1 MTTNVLIIGCG
12 YTGLRLATRLIERG
26 CRVTGTA
33 RSDARIAAMRDA
45 GVEPVTGALDDAATL
60 RRLVESKPGVVVY
73 FVPPPK
79 SGVDPLPGIVQ
90 AFRSLDL
97 EAFIFT
103 STTSVYG
110 DHKGAWVDETTPVL
124 AATSNDPARVHA
136 EQLVLDAGTSYGM
149 PMRICRISGIYGPGR
164 TLRPLLKSGRYA
176 LIKGRDTWVGRIHV
190 DDLVTGIIATWL
202 RGENGQVYNMVDQ
215 CPHLASEFAN
225 LAADLHHLPRPEWI
239 GEAVARQRYSDAE
252 FHRKVSNKRIRCA
265 RLVNDLGVQLQ
276 YPNFRKGLPASV
288 AEDCASAA

>member
-1 MTTNVLIIGCG
+1 MNKNVLIIGCG

-33 RSDARIAAMRDA
+33 RSDARIAAMQAA

-60 RRLVESKPGVVVY
+60 RRLVASQPAAVVY
-73 FVPPPK
+73 FVPPPR
-79 SGVDPLPGIVQ
+79 SGVDPLPDIVQ
-90 AFRSLDL
+90 AFRPLGL

-110 DHKGAWVDETTPVL
+110 DHKGGWVDETTSVT
-124 AATSNDPARVHA
+124 ADTSNDPARIWA
-136 EQLVLDAGTSYGM
+136 ERLVLDAGTNYGM

-164 TLRPLLKSGRYA
+164 TLRPLLQSGRYA

-190 DDLVTGIIATWL
+190 DDLVTGLIATWQC
-202 RGENGQVYNMVDQ
+202 GENGQVYNMVDQ

-225 LAADLHHLPRPEWI
+225 LAADLNHLPRPEWI
-239 GEAVARQRYSDAE
+239 SEDTARQRYSDDE
-252 FHRKVSNKRIRCA
+252 FYRKVSNKRIRCA
-265 RLVNDLGVQLQ
+265 RLINDLGVHLQ
-276 YPNFRKGLPASV
+276 YPSYREGLPASV